1 MPKVKT
7 IKKIG
12 ENVPQKCIR
21 VKNEDGLFVLANGLV
36 THNSPEYIL
45 RLYNDGV
52 SRVDSRMHGNYYG
65 RTILDSSPNSLTNP
79 IDDWVVNEARKNSLS
94 MVIEGSMW
102 KWDPD
107 TYSKEFENNN
117 TFKVYTGGKGQPPRL
132 LEPDDPL
139 LKSNSVDPT
148 KIIDVPSSMKQ
159 FFIDDLPK
167 ALKDR
172 AGIPSGAS
180 DNIITDYAIIEN
192 MFDNNL
198 RNIYTSIT
206 APSNLS
212 PQHLIWDK
220 IKDTFFKKKANDYEY
235 YYLPKIPRVISVDQS
250 YATDITSIAMSHIER
265 LGDTGDNM
273 YVVDFTIVITPTS
286 EGINLEAIRCFI
298 EDLKYIGHLNISGIS
313 FDQFQSET
321 TIQNLKR
328 NGFEVEKLSV
338 DSSTGPYL
346 DMLSL
351 MNRNQIKVGKNI
363 FLKNN
368 LKCLHMTSTKSGKA
382 KIDHDASRT
391 QVTSGDESWDKSFIG
406 YFGKDVSDSV
416 AASIALCSSKFTIP
430 QVNWKGGPLEI
441 SSNELFDKV
450 KAKVKTMEMLE
461 SFGLK

>member
-1 MPKVKT
+1 MPKVRS

-52 SRVDSRMHGNYYG
+52 SRVESRMHGNYYG

-79 IDDWVVNEARKNSLS
+79 IDDWVVNEARKNSLN
-94 MVIEGSMW
+94 MVIEGSVW
-102 KWDPD
+102 KWDPE

-139 LKSNSVDPT
+139 LKSKSVDPT
-148 KIIDVPSSMKQ
+148 KIIDVPNTMKQ

-180 DNIITDYAIIEN
+180 DNIITDYKIIEG

-198 RNIYTSIT
+198 RNIYTGIN

-220 IKDTFFKKKANDYEY
+220 IKDIFFKKKANDYEY

-250 YATDITSIAMSHIER
+250 YATDITSISMAHIER

-273 YVVDFTIVITPTS
+273 YVVDFTIAIVPTT
-286 EGINLEAIRCFI
+286 EGVNLEAIRCFI
-298 EDLKYIGHLNISGIS
+298 EDLKYTGHININCIS

-328 NGFEVEKLSV
+328 SGFDVEKLSV

-351 MNRNQIKVGKNI
+351 MNRGQIKVGKNI

-382 KIDHDASRT
+382 KIDHDASRA
-391 QVTSGDESWDKSFIG
+391 QVISGDDSWDKSFIG

-416 AASIALCSSKFTIP
+416 AASIALCSSKFTVP
-430 QVNWKGGPLEI
+430 QVNWGGGPLETKPND
-441 SSNELFDKV
+441 SSDRLS
-450 KAKVKTMEMLE
+450 AKVKTMAMLE

>member
-1 MPKVKT
+1 MPKVRS

-52 SRVDSRMHGNYYG
+52 SRVESRMHGNYYG

-79 IDDWVVNEARKNSLS
+79 IDDWVVNEARKNSLN
-94 MVIEGSMW
+94 MVIEGSVW
-102 KWDPD
+102 KWDPE

-139 LKSNSVDPT
+139 LKSKSVDPT
-148 KIIDVPSSMKQ
+148 KIIDVPNTMKQ

-180 DNIITDYAIIEN
+180 DNIITDYSIIES
-192 MFDNNL
+192 MFDNHL

-206 APSNLS
+206 APANLS

-220 IKDTFFKKKANDYEY
+220 IVGTFFKKKANDYEY

-250 YATDITSIAMSHIER
+250 YATDITSISMAHIER

-273 YVVDFTIVITPTS
+273 YVVDFTIAIVPTT
-286 EGINLEAIRCFI
+286 EGVNLEAIRCFI
-298 EDLKYIGHLNISGIS
+298 EDLKYTGHININCIS

-328 NGFEVEKLSV
+328 SGFDVEKLSV

-351 MNRNQIKVGKNI
+351 MNRGQIKVGKNI

-382 KIDHDASRT
+382 KIDHDASRA
-391 QVTSGDESWDKSFIG
+391 QVISGDDSWDKSFIG

-416 AASIALCSSKFTIP
+416 AASIALCSSKFTVP
-430 QVNWKGGPLEI
+430 QVNWGGGPLETKPND
-441 SSNELFDKV
+441 SSDRLS
-450 KAKVKTMEMLE
+450 AKVKTMAMLE

>member
-1 MPKVKT
+1 MPKVRS

-21 VKNEDGLFVLANGLV
+21 VKNEEEVFELENGVV
-36 THNSPEYIL
+36 THNSTEYFL
-45 RLYNDGV
+45 KLYNDGV
-52 SRVDSRMHGNYYG
+52 SRVESRMHGNYYG

-79 IDDWVVNEARKNSLS
+79 IDDWVVNEARKNSLN
-94 MVIEGSMW
+94 MVIEGSVW
-102 KWDPD
+102 KWDPE

-139 LKSNSVDPT
+139 LKSKSVDPT
-148 KIIDVPSSMKQ
+148 KIIDVPNTMKQ

-180 DNIITDYAIIEN
+180 DNIITDYKIIED

-198 RNIYTSIT
+198 RNIYTGIN

-220 IKDTFFKKKANDYEY
+220 IKDIFFKKKANDYEY

-250 YATDITSIAMSHIER
+250 YATDITSISMAHIER

-273 YVVDFTIVITPTS
+273 YVVDFTIAIVPTT
-286 EGINLEAIRCFI
+286 EGVNLEAIRCFI
-298 EDLKYIGHLNISGIS
+298 EDLKYTGHININCIS

-328 NGFEVEKLSV
+328 SGFDVEKLSV

-351 MNRNQIKVGKNI
+351 MNRGQIKVGKNI

-382 KIDHDASRT
+382 KIDHDASRA
-391 QVTSGDESWDKSFIG
+391 QVISGDDSWDKSFIG

-416 AASIALCSSKFTIP
+416 AASIALCSSKFTVP
-430 QVNWKGGPLEI
+430 QVNWGGGPLETKPND
-441 SSNELFDKV
+441 SSDRLS
-450 KAKVKTMEMLE
+450 AKVKTMAMLE

>member
-1 MPKVKT
+1 MMLSKFLIVGMAYMKEIKILS

-12 ENVPQKCIR
+12 KGPQKCIHLDDEIGEFFL
-21 VKNEDGLFVLANGLV
+21 NNGIL
-36 THNSPEYIL
+36 THNC
-45 RLYNDGV
+45 
-52 SRVDSRMHGNYYG
+52 
-65 RTILDSSPNSLTNP
+65 ILDSSPNSLTNP
-79 IDDWVVNEARKNSLS
+79 IDDWIVNEARKNSLN
-94 MVIEGSMW
+94 MVIDGSMW
-102 KWDPD
+102 KWDPE

-139 LKSNSVDPT
+139 LKSKDVDLT

-180 DNIITDYAIIEN
+180 DNIITDYSIIEN

-198 RNIYTSIT
+198 RNVYTSIS
-206 APSNLS
+206 APANLS

-220 IKDTFFKKKANDYEY
+220 IVDIFFKKKANDYEY

-250 YATDITSIAMSHIER
+250 YSTDITSIAMSHIER

-273 YVVDFTIVITPTS
+273 YIVDFTIPIVPTS
-286 EGINLEAIRCFI
+286 EGVNLEAIRCFI
-298 EDLKYIGHLNISGIS
+298 EDLRYLGHLNIAGVS

-328 NGFEVEKLSV
+328 MDFDVEKLSV

-351 MNRNQIKVGKNI
+351 MNRGQIKVGKNI

-368 LKCLHMTSTKSGKA
+368 LKCLHMTKTKNGKS
-382 KIDHDASRT
+382 KIDHDASRA
-391 QVTSGDESWDKSFIG
+391 QVTVGDDSWDKSFIG

-416 AASIALCSSKFTIP
+416 SASIALCASKFKVP
-430 QVNWKGGPLEI
+430 QINWDGGPLDMKKDE
-441 SSNELFDKV
+441 SQDKLNA
-450 KAKVKTMEMLE
+450 KAKTMAMLN

>member
-1 MPKVKT
+1 MPKVRS

-52 SRVDSRMHGNYYG
+52 SRVESRMHWNYYG
-65 RTILDSSPNSLTNP
+65 RTILESSPNSLTNP
-79 IDDWVVNEARKNSLS
+79 IDDWVVNEARKNSLN
-94 MVIEGSMW
+94 MVIEGSVW
-102 KWDPD
+102 KWDPE

-139 LKSNSVDPT
+139 LKSKSVDPT
-148 KIIDVPSSMKQ
+148 KIIDVPNTMKQ

-180 DNIITDYAIIEN
+180 DNIITDYKIIED

-198 RNIYTSIT
+198 RNIYTGIN

-220 IKDTFFKKKANDYEY
+220 IKDIFFKKKANDYEY

-250 YATDITSIAMSHIER
+250 YATDITSISMAHIER

-273 YVVDFTIVITPTS
+273 YVVDFTIAIVPTT
-286 EGINLEAIRCFI
+286 EGVNLEAIRCFI
-298 EDLKYIGHLNISGIS
+298 EDLKYTGHININCIS

-328 NGFEVEKLSV
+328 SGFDVEKLSV

-351 MNRNQIKVGKNI
+351 MNRGQIKVGKNI

-382 KIDHDASRT
+382 KIDHDASRA
-391 QVTSGDESWDKSFIG
+391 QVISGDDSWDKSFIG

-416 AASIALCSSKFTIP
+416 AASIALCSSKFTVP
-430 QVNWKGGPLEI
+430 QVNWEGGPLETKPND
-441 SSNELFDKV
+441 SSDRLS
-450 KAKVKTMEMLE
+450 AKVKTMAMLE

>member
-1 MPKVKT
+1 MPKVKS

-79 IDDWVVNEARKNSLS
+79 IDDWVVNEARKNSLN

-250 YATDITSIAMSHIER
+250 YATDITSISMAHI
-265 LGDTGDNM
+265 
-273 YVVDFTIVITPTS
+273 
-286 EGINLEAIRCFI
+286 
-298 EDLKYIGHLNISGIS
+298 
-313 FDQFQSET
+313 
-321 TIQNLKR
+321 
-328 NGFEVEKLSV
+328 
-338 DSSTGPYL
+338 
-346 DMLSL
+346 
-351 MNRNQIKVGKNI
+351 
-363 FLKNN
+363 
-368 LKCLHMTSTKSGKA
+368 
-382 KIDHDASRT
+382 
-391 QVTSGDESWDKSFIG
+391 
-406 YFGKDVSDSV
+406 
-416 AASIALCSSKFTIP
+416 
-430 QVNWKGGPLEI
+430 
-441 SSNELFDKV
+441 
-450 KAKVKTMEMLE
+450 
-461 SFGLK
+461 

>member
-1 MPKVKT
+1 
-7 IKKIG
+7 
-12 ENVPQKCIR
+12 
-21 VKNEDGLFVLANGLV
+21 
-36 THNSPEYIL
+36 
-45 RLYNDGV
+45 
-52 SRVDSRMHGNYYG
+52 
-65 RTILDSSPNSLTNP
+65 
-79 IDDWVVNEARKNSLS
+79 
-94 MVIEGSMW
+94 
-102 KWDPD
+102 
-107 TYSKEFENNN
+107 
-117 TFKVYTGGKGQPPRL
+117 
-132 LEPDDPL
+132 
-139 LKSNSVDPT
+139 
-148 KIIDVPSSMKQ
+148 MKQ

-180 DNIITDYAIIEN
+180 DNIITDYKIIED

-198 RNIYTSIT
+198 RNIYTGIN

-220 IKDTFFKKKANDYEY
+220 IKDIFFKKKANDYEY

-250 YATDITSIAMSHIER
+250 YATDITSISMAHIER

-273 YVVDFTIVITPTS
+273 YVVDFTIAIVPTT
-286 EGINLEAIRCFI
+286 EGVNLEAIRCFI
-298 EDLKYIGHLNISGIS
+298 EDLKYTGHININCIS

-328 NGFEVEKLSV
+328 SGFDVEKLSV

-351 MNRNQIKVGKNI
+351 MNRGQIKVGKNI

-382 KIDHDASRT
+382 KIDHDASRA
-391 QVTSGDESWDKSFIG
+391 QVISGDDSWDKSFIG

-416 AASIALCSSKFTIP
+416 AASIALCSSKFTVP
-430 QVNWKGGPLEI
+430 QVNWGGGPLETKPND
-441 SSNELFDKV
+441 SSDRLS
-450 KAKVKTMEMLE
+450 AKVKTMAMLE

>member
-1 MPKVKT
+1 MPKVRS

-52 SRVDSRMHGNYYG
+52 SRVESRMHGNYYG

-79 IDDWVVNEARKNSLS
+79 IDDWVVNEARKNSLN
-94 MVIEGSMW
+94 MVIEGSVW
-102 KWDPD
+102 KWDPE

-139 LKSNSVDPT
+139 LKSKSVDPT
-148 KIIDVPSSMKQ
+148 KIIDVPNTMKQ

-180 DNIITDYAIIEN
+180 DNIITDYKIIED

-198 RNIYTSIT
+198 RNIYTGIN

-220 IKDTFFKKKANDYEY
+220 IKDIFFKKKANDYEY

-250 YATDITSIAMSHIER
+250 YATDITSISMAHIER
-265 LGDTGDNM
+265 LGDTGDHM
-273 YVVDFTIVITPTS
+273 YVVDFTIAIVPTT
-286 EGINLEAIRCFI
+286 EGVNLEAIRCFI
-298 EDLKYIGHLNISGIS
+298 EDLKYTGHININCIS

-328 NGFEVEKLSV
+328 SGFDVEKLSV

-351 MNRNQIKVGKNI
+351 MNRGQIKVGKNI

-382 KIDHDASRT
+382 KIDHDASRA
-391 QVTSGDESWDKSFIG
+391 QVISGDDSWDKSFIG

-416 AASIALCSSKFTIP
+416 AASIALCSSKFTVP
-430 QVNWKGGPLEI
+430 QVNWGGGPLETKPND
-441 SSNELFDKV
+441 SSDRLS
-450 KAKVKTMEMLE
+450 AKVKTMAMLE